1 MSAYSENS
9 SRTAHTLIRGTHEKS
24 CDYTVTTVTLMGLK
38 TEEHKFFETKEH
50 NFKFRDDMKAKSKS
64 ELAMAAGVSLDTL
77 RKWMRANQVELEAMG
92 LDLKDRVLPPKVVK
106 FLADRYCIDV
116 DD

>member
-9 SRTAHTLIRGTHEKS
+9 SRTAHTPICGTHEKS

-38 TEEHKFFETKEH
+38 TKEH